1 MADLYDDPAI
11 QEKFDRYGPSY
22 RWLVTAA
29 GLTGAIA
36 MILSATIVNVA
47 VPSIMGAYG
56 IGQDVAQWAA
66 TAFLSTMVASQLL
79 NTWVVRALGQR
90 LAYAMT
96 LIIFVAGA
104 FVCAFSPNID
114 ILIIGRIMQGF
125 SAGIIQPLVL
135 ATMVAVFL
143 RNRRGFAV
151 GMYGLGVTMAPSFG
165 PLVGG
170 LTIDFLTWRHAF
182 LMPLPLV
189 LFAFVGGLIFMPGK
203 KFERRLPP
211 FNWIGFILL
220 CVSLVLI
227 MRAIGNGQRWGWT
240 SDMTMLTAITG
251 ITTFALFIYS
261 QLKTKSPL
269 LDPTL
274 FLDPKFAAAMAIGFA
289 FGAGNFAT
297 NYAIPVF
304 VQTIQHFSPTE
315 SGMVLVPAGL
325 FLFTLIPISGRI
337 ADTVPPHY
345 PIIAGCLIFAL
356 STYLI
361 SSSDVNTTFWTIA
374 GLTVMSRAAL
384 GLVMPNLGGA
394 AMRSITAEKLNA
406 AAGAYNFIRQS
417 GGAFGV
423 NITAALIEYRSA
435 HHADWLT
442 ATQTSGNDFT
452 RELLEQVTRLLQEGG
467 LTHQALEWGAYD
479 YLSRTIYAQARTFGF
494 QETFLI
500 VSIAFIIALIPALM
514 LARSSRK

>member
-135 ATMVAVFL
+135 ATMVAVFP

>member
-1 MADLYDDPAI
+1 
-11 QEKFDRYGPSY
+11 
-22 RWLVTAA
+22 
-29 GLTGAIA
+29 
-36 MILSATIVNVA
+36 
-47 VPSIMGAYG
+47 
-56 IGQDVAQWAA
+56 
-66 TAFLSTMVASQLL
+66 
-79 NTWVVRALGQR
+79 
-90 LAYAMT
+90 
-96 LIIFVAGA
+96 
-104 FVCAFSPNID
+104 
-114 ILIIGRIMQGF
+114 
-125 SAGIIQPLVL
+125 
-135 ATMVAVFL
+135 
-143 RNRRGFAV
+143 
-151 GMYGLGVTMAPSFG
+151 
-165 PLVGG
+165 
-170 LTIDFLTWRHAF
+170 
-182 LMPLPLV
+182 
-189 LFAFVGGLIFMPGK
+189 
-203 KFERRLPP
+203 
-211 FNWIGFILL
+211 
-220 CVSLVLI
+220 
-227 MRAIGNGQRWGWT
+227 
-240 SDMTMLTAITG
+240 
-251 ITTFALFIYS
+251 
-261 QLKTKSPL
+261 
-269 LDPTL
+269 
-274 FLDPKFAAAMAIGFA
+274 
-289 FGAGNFAT
+289 
-297 NYAIPVF
+297 
-304 VQTIQHFSPTE
+304 
-315 SGMVLVPAGL
+315 MVLVPAGL
-325 FLFTLIPISGRI
+325 YLFTLIPISGRI

-423 NITAALIEYRSA
+423 NIIAALIEYRSA

>member
-1 MADLYDDPAI
+1 M
-11 QEKFDRYGPSY
+11 
-22 RWLVTAA
+22 TASFTMV
-29 GLTGAIA
+29 LT
-36 MILSATIVNVA
+36 ATIVNVA
-47 VPSIMGAYG
+47 VPRIMGAYG

-125 SAGIIQPLVL
+125 SAGIIQPMVL
-135 ATMVAVFL
+135 ATMVAVFP

-211 FNWIGFILL
+211 FNWIGFIML

>member
-1 MADLYDDPAI
+1 MA
-11 QEKFDRYGPSY
+11 
-22 RWLVTAA
+22 LVR
-29 GLTGAIA
+29 
-36 MILSATIVNVA
+36 
-47 VPSIMGAYG
+47 
-56 IGQDVAQWAA
+56 
-66 TAFLSTMVASQLL
+66 MVASQLL

-135 ATMVAVFL
+135 ATMVAVFP